1 MADFTIKN
9 FEDVDNSA
17 PEGVDGLEARFA
29 RKHLDSEHLGVS
41 LFRYGPGFRA
51 PYGHR
56 HQEQEEAYVVV
67 RGSGRMRLDDDIV
80 DRGAADERERIDEGG
95 LDERDSVDR
104 DTVASGASDDRE
116 TVDRDSGGTTDA
128 GASASTGDVAA
139 GDAPALLPADENNS
153 FQRRWEELQTAF
165 VDDPRRTVEQADE
178 LVAQVMQRLA
188 EGFAAEREQ
197 LEAQWGRGEDIST
210 EDLRVALQRYRAF
223 FQRLLSA

>member
-1 MADFTIKN
+1 MEGQGLSTRDLAGGSRAD
-9 FEDVDNSA
+9 EPPPDDDLDAGRSA
-17 PEGVDGLEARFA
+17 PAAERAGTTD
-29 RKHLDSEHLGVS
+29 
-41 LFRYGPGFRA
+41 PGA
-51 PYGHR
+51 VAT
-56 HQEQEEAYVVV
+56 E
-67 RGSGRMRLDDDIV
+67 
-80 DRGAADERERIDEGG
+80 DRAADEREPLPGDRGVGEERDTIDRGAVDERERVDEGT
-95 LDERDSVDR
+95 LDERDTVDR
-104 DTVASGASDDRE
+104 DTVDRGARDEPD
-116 TVDRDSGGTTDA
+116 TVDRDTSGTTDA
-128 GASASTGDVAA
+128 GSTASTGDVAA

-197 LEAQWGRGEDIST
+197 LEGQWGRGEDIST